1 MMKRILAV
9 ITVFLGTVWLPAY
22 ATCTRIQPVDQGCDA
37 CGAPLN
43 FGNIGLMNL
52 RYQPAG
58 TVLARS
64 VFRVV
69 PSVANNNPDRVL
81 YECDLADKDQLFEVF
96 ATNGDSNVGGAW
108 DMGNNYFQTYF
119 PFTALKLVHVR
130 SGKPFTRI
138 WQKVPLTQY
147 ETDGNKI
154 KIRGRDFSPVS
165 AELIRTDRNNRTPGY
180 ASWGCLWAAAD
191 NYTGAYN
198 CNQPNGYV
206 VFMGPGM
213 NVPEA
218 GQDSWN
224 HYDTW
229 GTGRYMAFGMNTAP
243 VATLTQNMTQG
254 CRVENY
260 TANVIFPGIS
270 INGLNEGQTVTA
282 PLNITLACANGTEK
296 ISGINSGQ
304 LSLGFQPSYAA
315 WLQAQ
320 QLGLTTGDGLSRY
333 LVSDRYDS
341 DPSLAKGVGIQL
353 QTSGGQPVSFLSW
366 SSFSGNAG
374 WRPVLDDAQVISGS
388 QQSDEKL
395 YQRTF
400 SARLA
405 KLPGQTVTAGHVD
418 ATASILIRL
427 Q

>member
-1 MMKRILAV
+1 MKYVLAV
-9 ITVFLGTVWLPAY
+9 MACFLLAAWLPAH
-22 ATCTRIQPVDQGCDA
+22 ATCTRVNSVDQGCDA
-37 CGAPLN
+37 CGASLN

-69 PSVANNNPDRVL
+69 PAINNANPDRVL
-81 YECDLADKDQLFEVF
+81 YQCDLADKDQLFEVF

-108 DMGNNYFQTYF
+108 DMGGGYFQTYF
-119 PFTALKLVHVR
+119 PFTALKLIHVR

-147 ETDGNKI
+147 DIQGNKI
-154 KIRGRDFSPVS
+154 LIRGRDFSPIS
-165 AELIRTDRNNRTPGY
+165 AELIRTSENNRTPGY
-180 ASWGCLWAAAD
+180 SSWGCPAAAAD
-191 NYTGAYN
+191 NYTGSYN

-213 NVPEA
+213 DVPEA

-224 HYDTW
+224 HFETW
-229 GTGRYMAFGMNTAP
+229 GSGRYMAFGMNTAP
-243 VATLTQNMTQG
+243 VATLTQNLTQG

-260 TANVIFPGIS
+260 TANVIFPSIS
-270 INGLNEGQTVTA
+270 INALNEGQTATA
-282 PLNITLACANGTEK
+282 PLSITLACAAGTDK

-320 QLGLTTGDGLSRY
+320 QLGLTSGSGISSY
-333 LVSDRYDS
+333 LVSDHYDS
-341 DPSLAKGVGIQL
+341 LPSLAKGVGIQL
-353 QTSGGQPVSFLSW
+353 KTSGGSAVSFLSW
-366 SSFSGNAG
+366 SSFSSNAG
-374 WRPVLDDAQVISGS
+374 WRPVLEDAQVISSG
-388 QQSDEKL
+388 QPSDETL
-395 YQRTF
+395 YQRNFTA
-400 SARLA
+400 SLV
-405 KLPGQTVTAGHVD
+405 KLPGQTVTAGNVD

>member
-1 MMKRILAV
+1 MKRYLAAIILF
-9 ITVFLGTVWLPAY
+9 FLAAGFPAF
-22 ATCTRIQPVDQGCDA
+22 ATCTRIKPVDHGCDA

-43 FGNIGLMNL
+43 LGNIGLMNL

-64 VFRVV
+64 VFQVV
-69 PSVANNNPDRVL
+69 PAVKNADPDRVL

-108 DMGNNYFQTYF
+108 DMGNGYFQTYF
-119 PFTALKLVHVR
+119 PYTALKLVHVR

-147 ETDGNKI
+147 EIKGNKI
-154 KIRGRDFSPVS
+154 EIRGRDFSPIS
-165 AELIRTDRNNRTPGY
+165 AELIRTDKNNRSPGY
-180 ASWGCLWAAAD
+180 NTFGCSSAAAD

-270 INGLNEGQTVTA
+270 INALNEGQAVTA
-282 PLNITLACANGTEK
+282 PLTITLACASETENL
-296 ISGINSGQ
+296 SGINSGQ

-315 WLQAQ
+315 WLQVQ
-320 QLGLTTGDGLSRY
+320 QLGLTSGDGLSRY
-333 LVSDRYDS
+333 LVSDHYDS
-341 DPSLAKGVGIQL
+341 LPSLAKGVGIQL
-353 QTSGGQPVSFLSW
+353 QTSSGQPVSFLSW

-374 WRPVLDDAQVISGS
+374 WRPVLEDAQAISGS

-395 YQRTF
+395 YQRRF

-405 KLPGQTVTAGHVD
+405 KLPGQTVTAGQVD

>member
-1 MMKRILAV
+1 MMKRVLAV
-9 ITVFLGTVWLPAY
+9 MTFFFLTAWLPAY
-22 ATCTRIQPVDQGCDA
+22 ATCTRVNPVDQGCDA

-43 FGNIGLMNL
+43 FGNIALMNL

-69 PSVANNNPDRVL
+69 PAVNNSNPDRVL
-81 YECDLADKDQLFEVF
+81 YQCDLADKDQLYEVF

-108 DMGNNYFQTYF
+108 DMGTVISRPTFLYRVKTGSRAQWQ
-119 PFTALKLVHVR
+119 ALYPYLA
-130 SGKPFTRI
+130 
-138 WQKVPLTQY
+138 KVPLTQY
-147 ETDGNKI
+147 EIQGNKI
-154 KIRGRDFSPVS
+154 LIRGRDFSPIS

-191 NYTGAYN
+191 NYTGSYS

-224 HYDTW
+224 HFETW

-254 CRVENY
+254 CRMENY
-260 TANVIFPGIS
+260 TANVLFPGIS
-270 INGLNEGQTVTA
+270 INALNEGQAVTA
-282 PLNITLACANGTEK
+282 PLSITLACANGTENL
-296 ISGINSGQ
+296 SGVQSGQ

-333 LVSDRYDS
+333 LVSDHYDS
-341 DPSLAKGVGIQL
+341 LPSLAKGVGIQL
-353 QTSGGQPVSFLSW
+353 ETSGGQPVSF
-366 SSFSGNAG
+366 
-374 WRPVLDDAQVISGS
+374 
-388 QQSDEKL
+388 
-395 YQRTF
+395 
-400 SARLA
+400 
-405 KLPGQTVTAGHVD
+405 
-418 ATASILIRL
+418 
-427 Q
+427 